1 MGSYRQWQISQSDSE
16 ISCNCGKNMFYLLD
30 FSDFVLLGLDTST
43 DLFILLVKT
52 SEVEAVED
60 PISSVSSFD
69 FVVPYLVNK
78 PLQAAGMSADNVRG

>member
-1 MGSYRQWQISQSDSE
+1 MGSYRQWQISQSDCE

-52 SEVEAVED
+52 SEVED

-69 FVVPYLVNK
+69 FVPYLVNK